1 MEGGALMSKRTTEFG
16 EMPNGFMEYMG
27 KEPKVKVRRVRPIKK
42 KPKVKLNKPKGF

>member
-1 MEGGALMSKRTTEFG
+1 MQGGALMTKRTTEFG
-16 EMPNGFMEYMG
+16 EMPNVFMEYMG